1 MKSKWKVSS
10 QYIAGEA
17 IYQVYRQRDVSKVDH
32 SGNREYY
39 GRIFETARAAREFA
53 DELNEKQG

>member
-39 GRIFETARAAREFA
+39 GRIFESARAAREFA
-53 DELNEKQG
+53 DKLNGEEE